1 MKMIINTQ
9 KTKMNELKPS
19 ELHYQV
25 GNIIRIIKEPK
36 FAKKFGFTL
45 NSEHVIVTPPK
56 NGINSAIAVWIKDK
70 NGMKVELPFYNWIWT
85 GRTVKIKGNRIKRKR
100 TK

>member
-1 MKMIINTQ
+1 
-9 KTKMNELKPS
+9 MNELKPS

-25 GNIIRIIKEPK
+25 GNIIRITKEPK
-36 FAKKFGFTL
+36 FAKKLGFTF
-45 NSEHVIVTPPK
+45 NSDHVIIKPPE
-56 NGINSAIAVWIKDK
+56 NRINSAMAVWIKDK

-85 GRTVKIKGNRIKRKR
+85 GRTVKTKENRIKRKR